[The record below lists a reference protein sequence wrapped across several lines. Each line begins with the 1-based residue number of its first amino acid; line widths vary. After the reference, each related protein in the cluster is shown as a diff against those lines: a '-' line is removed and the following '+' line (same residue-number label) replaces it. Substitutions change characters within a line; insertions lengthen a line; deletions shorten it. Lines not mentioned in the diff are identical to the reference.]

1 MKNAGKL
8 TDACSVEAIRTSIN
22 SVTLTVSSDK
32 PTYIIVPYNRS
43 RHWHATVNNK
53 TVEILDANYALMA
66 IPIEPGTSNINLY
79 YQNSLSLW
87 FAVSQI
93 LLGLV
98 VILLALSGTPGRHQ
112 RAMLI
117 SLSLVIII
125 VALMEFPLFQNH
137 NIPEREFNQNVIGS

>member
-1 MKNAGKL
+1 
-8 TDACSVEAIRTSIN
+8 
-22 SVTLTVSSDK
+22 
-32 PTYIIVPYNRS
+32 
-43 RHWHATVNNK
+43 
-53 TVEILDANYALMA
+53 
-66 IPIEPGTSNINLY
+66 
-79 YQNSLSLW
+79 LW

-112 RAMLI
+112 RAILI

-137 NIPEREFNQNVIGS
+137 NIPEREFNVNVIGS